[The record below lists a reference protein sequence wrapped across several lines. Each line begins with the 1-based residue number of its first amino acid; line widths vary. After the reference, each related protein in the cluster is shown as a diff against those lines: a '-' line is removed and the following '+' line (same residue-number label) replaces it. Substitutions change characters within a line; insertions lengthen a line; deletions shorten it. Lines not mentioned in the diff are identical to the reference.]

1 MINNILG
8 KLRYFINRRR
18 KGSTGVIDSRNIL
31 TIKPKSIKTKGRILY
46 SYLLIDP
53 LNIDDSYNWHS
64 NKWECAEM
72 IKILSDMGYIV
83 DVMDFRSHPISFE
96 YDYDV
101 IIDIDINLQFYAPLF
116 ENALNIMHIT
126 TGYGRFLNDAEIK
139 RVSELEKRRGLGY
152 SPKRLCHYLELFDR
166 SLEIA
171 DKCSLIGNS
180 VTKSTFPDE
189 LQKKIVPITVSASK
203 LNYIKS
209 PEEYVPQEREFIWF
223 FGFGAVAKGLDLLL
237 EIFVQNPDLTLNII
251 GYLEQEPDFIKIY
264 EKELTQYP
272 NIKYHGSMSPLSKKF
287 ESIVRKC
294 FCFLAPTC
302 SEGLS
307 PAVATMMQV
316 GLYPIIT
323 RQSGAVLPE
332 NAGKFIEMISH
343 SEIDAKI
350 KEVYN
355 KKDEEL
361 VNEIKQ
367 TQSLSLKCYSREQ
380 FSKEIKDFF
389 INTLS

>member
-8 KLRYFINRRR
+8 KLKYFINRRR
-18 KGSTGVIDSRNIL
+18 KSSAWVINSRDIL
-31 TIKPKSIKTKGRILY
+31 TIKPKSVKTKGRILY

-72 IKILSDMGYIV
+72 IKILSGMGYVV
-83 DVMDFRSHPISFE
+83 DVMDFRSHPMSFE

-101 IIDIDINLQFYAPLF
+101 IIDIDINLQLYAPLF

-180 VTKSTFPDE
+180 VTKSTFPEIFQD
-189 LQKKIVPITVSASK
+189 KIVPITVSASK

-209 PEEYVPQEREFIWF
+209 PEEYVPGEREFIWF
-223 FGFGAVAKGLDLLL
+223 FGLGAVTKGLDLLL

-251 GYLEQEPDFIKIY
+251 GDLEQEPDFIKIY

-343 SEIDAKI
+343 GEIDAKI

-367 TQSLSLKCYSREQ
+367 TQSLALKCYSREQ